1 MPADFTNLNTSLTAL
16 TDEVT
21 ATEAGNAST
30 IVFIQG
36 VGQRM
41 SEAVTAA
48 LTADAAANQTTI
60 DAANAAIT
68 DLTNR
73 LVATASTVTTALA
86 A

>member
-1 MPADFTNLNTSLTAL
+1 
-16 TDEVT
+16 
-21 ATEAGNAST
+21 
-30 IVFIQG
+30 
-36 VGQRM
+36 M